1 VNDGTPTQGIQ
12 HMNSASHKDY
22 AIAELMA
29 CVLSREL
36 KNGELGAM
44 GAASQIPM
52 AATKLAIATHAPDLN
67 WLAGGSGA
75 INSQLPYLVESAA
88 DPRNLMGA
96 DCRLSMEDIVDTECG
111 GHFDWVCYGAIQV
124 DRRGNLNMMAIGD
137 YKKPTVRGP
146 GSVGLSLAGAFGRY
160 FIYLAH
166 HDKRNLVERV
176 DFISGPGFCDGG
188 PERDAM
194 VQPGARGPVL
204 CVTPLCV
211 FDFDPDLRTMRLK
224 SVHPGVTVEDV
235 LARTGFTPIMP
246 DQVEVTAQPTLEEM
260 RLLRDVIDREGVLR
274 KLIA

>member
-1 VNDGTPTQGIQ
+1 MDQATNQ
-12 HMNSASHKDY
+12 Y

-67 WLAGGSGA
+67 WLSGGSGA

-88 DPRNLMGA
+88 DPRNLYGA
-96 DCRLSMEDIVDTECG
+96 DCRLSMEDVVDTECG
-111 GHFDWVCYGAIQV
+111 GRFDWVCYGAIQV

-137 YKKPTVRGP
+137 YHKPKMRGP

-160 FIYLAH
+160 YIYLAH
-166 HDKRNLVERV
+166 HDKRNLVEKV
-176 DFISGPGFCDGG
+176 DFISGPGFVDGG
-188 PERDAM
+188 PRRDQM
-194 VQPGARGPVL
+194 VQPGAKGPVL

-211 FDFDPDLRTMRLK
+211 FDFPPELRTMRLK
-224 SVHPGVTVEDV
+224 SVHPGVTVEEV

-246 DQVEVTAQPTLEEM
+246 QTVETTKAPTDEEITI
-260 RLLRDVIDREGVLR
+260 LRGQIDKEGVLQR
-274 KLIA
+274 LIS